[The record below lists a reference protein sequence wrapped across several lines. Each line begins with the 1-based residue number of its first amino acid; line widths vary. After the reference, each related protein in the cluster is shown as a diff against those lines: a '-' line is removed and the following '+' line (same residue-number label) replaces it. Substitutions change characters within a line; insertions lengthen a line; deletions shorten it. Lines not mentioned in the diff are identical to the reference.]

1 LNSIWMFPGS
11 FVLFGQDLFQ
21 PERLSLGGRLVDG
34 CGIVKDDE
42 LLTTAVTAK
51 GTHFFTVGCPLSGLT
66 LLDGNGIHPL
76 TFYRVRGGSGPALYV
91 S

>member
-1 LNSIWMFPGS
+1 MFRGS

-51 GTHFFTVGCPLSGLT
+51 GTHFFAVGCPLSGLT
-66 LLDGNGIHPL
+66 LLDGYGIHPL
-76 TFYRVRGGSGPALYV
+76 TFYRLRALSGPPLYV

>member
-1 LNSIWMFPGS
+1 MFPGS

-21 PERLSLGGRLVDG
+21 PERLPLGGRLVHG

-42 LLTTAVTAK
+42 LLATTVTTK
-51 GTHFFTVGCPLSGLT
+51 STHFFAVGYPFSRLT
-66 LLDGNGIHPL
+66 LLDGNGIHPM
-76 TFYRVRGGSGPALYV
+76 TFYRARAVSGSALYV

>member
-1 LNSIWMFPGS
+1 MFPGS

-34 CGIVKDDE
+34 CGGVKDDE

-51 GTHFFTVGCPLSGLT
+51 DAHFFTVGCPLSGLT